1 MQKIRGSIIF
11 NDVTSHYHVIRTGHV
26 ERPPTSQFCCPQLFH
41 LLVCP
46 LKCEFVLIRICVFK
60 SSDGIATNVQL
71 HAVEY
76 FVDYRLSMDIKIV
89 RQILT
94 SANRNDMILPT
105 TK

>member
-1 MQKIRGSIIF
+1 MIRGIVKRF
-11 NDVTSHYHVIRTGHV
+11 TPENT
-26 ERPPTSQFCCPQLFH
+26 ENRPLCYL
-41 LLVCP
+41 
-46 LKCEFVLIRICVFK
+46 LIRICIFK